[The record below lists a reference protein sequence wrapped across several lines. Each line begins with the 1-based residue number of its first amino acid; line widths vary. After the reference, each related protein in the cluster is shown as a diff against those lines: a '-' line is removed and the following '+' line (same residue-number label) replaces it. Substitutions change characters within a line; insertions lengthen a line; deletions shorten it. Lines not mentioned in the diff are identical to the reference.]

1 MKEYLDISY
10 ENRWLSFIT
19 EFNVDIRFLASELNQ
34 SDIIS
39 RALIDDNKSVPT
51 QSNPFRNLT
60 VRNANGKI
68 ALCNIANICRG
79 IESSPDVVGCWRDPV
94 SFRGP
99 QEEVGAL
106 VTSHSSP
113 PLVVIGGGVKNPL
126 SPVSF
131 RTYPCWVDPVKFTGM
146 ALEQCFKGKTKCR
159 SEAGCS
165 RTLRLIE
172 TEVPATKLVAR
183 EIGGQ
188 KCSSEFIRPALKRV
202 QNDGTKPGIDCFCPR
217 ESVQGVA
224 LESNRGC
231 ANWVSRVVVGFP
243 TIRIQGIG
251 NMGGHG
257 KKRVAAGRR
266 RKAQSKGERGIL

>member
-1 MKEYLDISY
+1 M
-10 ENRWLSFIT
+10 
-19 EFNVDIRFLASELNQ
+19 
-34 SDIIS
+34 
-39 RALIDDNKSVPT
+39 
-51 QSNPFRNLT
+51 
-60 VRNANGKI
+60 
-68 ALCNIANICRG
+68 
-79 IESSPDVVGCWRDPV
+79 
-94 SFRGP
+94 
-99 QEEVGAL
+99 GAL
-106 VTSHSSP
+106 VPSHSSP